1 MWFSRRSLGRKPDSA
16 ACVGVE
22 RSITPVGLQIWLAE
36 TGFQT
41 RRALCLCLA
50 DEPREESQ
58 DVSAGEG
65 GSWAAVIAYD
75 PLVVSK
81 PRSNSIRGNS
91 TVSLLHYKTN
101 RVLRRRSLRWATMRA
116 ALVFCTARS
125 HALPQRLL
133 GRRGRWRI
141 RQGVQRLRAGD
152 FSPEQTR
159 NEMGGQVPPAITQFF
174 VPLVRHLDMTDV
186 PRKPMRLQARTMYLG
201 PSQCIFLRR
210 RFGGK

>member
-1 MWFSRRSLGRKPDSA
+1 
-16 ACVGVE
+16 VGVE

-133 GRRGRWRI
+133 GRPWSMAYPARRPAAESR
-141 RQGVQRLRAGD
+141 RFLARANKK
-152 FSPEQTR
+152 R
-159 NEMGGQVPPAITQFF
+159 NG
-174 VPLVRHLDMTDV
+174 
-186 PRKPMRLQARTMYLG
+186 G
-201 PSQCIFLRR
+201 PSATRDNPILRPTCPSH
-210 RFGGK
+210 